1 MGEKPFPFPWMRYL
15 FRGYPLLKLPFNFM
29 SSSSPSDLLSPPPT
43 PLELPSLNLES
54 TIQSLSLYDF
64 QLEASQPGH
73 YLRKGL
79 EKNPMLPGAILVE
92 SGKLYG
98 MISRRRFLERL
109 SRPYGLEL
117 FLKRPLKSLHR
128 FTQTHVLSL
137 PGHTLVIDAA
147 KCAVQRPSDSLYEPI
162 VVELAPYTYRLLD
175 VHQLLIAQAQIH
187 ELAVELLNELYQE
200 LGTAHQELKRQ
211 ACLDGLTQVAN
222 RRHFQ
227 EYLQQEWLQIGR
239 QAAPISLI
247 LADVDYFKQYND
259 TYGHQAGDDC
269 LRQVANAMKRAVKRS
284 TDLVAR
290 YGGEEFAVILPY
302 TDISGAIQVAEKI
315 QQQIQTLGIVH
326 EASSVNSYLTLSL
339 GVASTLAEDDQTSEM
354 LIAAADQALYQ
365 AKTSGRNRLVV
376 RAGWG

>member
-1 MGEKPFPFPWMRYL
+1 MDEKPFPFPWMRYL

-73 YLRKGL
+73 YLRKAL